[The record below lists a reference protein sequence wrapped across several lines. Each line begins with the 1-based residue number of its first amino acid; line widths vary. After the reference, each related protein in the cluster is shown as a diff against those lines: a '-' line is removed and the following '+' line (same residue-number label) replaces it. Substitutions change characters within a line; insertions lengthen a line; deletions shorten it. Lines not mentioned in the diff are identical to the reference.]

1 MSGIQHANGH
11 RPDGVLDIVHPALMG
26 ASRPD
31 PAALSYDLDR
41 VLGAVFRLR
50 AEVPPTAFTATILG
64 TEREGNG
71 VLIDENGLVLTI
83 GYLITEAET
92 ISLIDNAGRTI
103 SASPVAYDHETGL
116 GLVRA
121 DEAVDASPVP
131 IGSSEGVSV
140 KDSVVVASFGGI
152 KHAIQGE
159 VATVREFAG
168 SWEYMLDEAICTV
181 PVHPFWGGAAL
192 IDGSGSLVGCGSLYV
207 EHSLDGGESVPGN
220 LFVPIDLLA
229 PIRDDMVR
237 TGRARRVPRPWLGV
251 YVNEADDRLVVTGV
265 AENAPGDQCGVQPGD
280 VILSAE
286 GVAVSGLPEYYRTI
300 WSAGEPGAEIRLT
313 VLRDDDVLSIRVRSG
328 DRYSYLKLPR
338 PH

>member
-1 MSGIQHANGH
+1 MSGIQRANGH

-31 PAALSYDLDR
+31 PAQLAYDLDS

-50 AEVPPTAFTATILG
+50 AEVPAGAFTATILG

-71 VLIDENGLVLTI
+71 VLIGEDGLVLTI

-92 ISLIDNAGRTI
+92 IALTDNAGRSVT
-103 SASPVAYDHETGL
+103 ASPLAYDHETGF

-121 DEAVDASPVP
+121 DERVDAVPVE
-131 IGSSEGVSV
+131 IGRSRDVSA
-140 KDSVVVASFGGI
+140 KDPVVVASFGGV

-159 VATVREFAG
+159 VAVVREFAG
-168 SWEYMLDEAICTV
+168 SWEYLLDEAICTV
-181 PVHPFWGGAAL
+181 PVHPYWGGAAL
-192 IDGSGSLVGCGSLYV
+192 IDRSGHLVGCGSLYV
-207 EHSLDGGESVPGN
+207 EHSLDGGETVPGN

-229 PIRDDMVR
+229 PIRDDMLR
-237 TGRARRVPRPWLGV
+237 TGRARRQARPWLGV

-265 AENAPGDQCGVQPGD
+265 AANAPGDQCGVQPGD
-280 VILSAE
+280 VILSVE

-300 WSAGEPGAEIRLT
+300 WAAGEPGEEIRLT
-313 VLRDDDVLSIRVRSG
+313 VLRDDDVISLRVRSG

>member
-1 MSGIQHANGH
+1 MSGIQRANGH
-11 RPDGVLDIVHPALMG
+11 RPDGVLDIAHPALMG
-26 ASRPD
+26 AARPD
-31 PAALSYDLDR
+31 RAELAYDLDR

-50 AEVPPTAFTATILG
+50 AEVPAGAFTATVLG

-71 VLIDENGLVLTI
+71 VLIDEEGLVLTI
-83 GYLITEAET
+83 GYLITEADTITLTDNSGET
-92 ISLIDNAGRTI
+92 VT
-103 SASPVAYDHETGL
+103 ASPVAYDHETGL

-121 DEAVDASPVP
+121 DEAVDAAPLP
-131 IGSSEGVSV
+131 IGRSREASA
-140 KDSVVVASFGGI
+140 KDPVVIASFGGF
-152 KHAIQGE
+152 KHAVAGE
-159 VATVREFAG
+159 VAIVREFAG

-181 PVHPFWGGAAL
+181 PVHPYWGGAAL
-192 IDGSGSLVGCGSLYV
+192 VDGSGALIGCGSLYV
-207 EHSLDGGESVPGN
+207 EHSLDGGETVPGN

-237 TGRARRVPRPWLGV
+237 TGRARRAARPWLGV
-251 YVNEADDRLVVTGV
+251 YVSEADDRLAVTGV
-265 AENAPGDQCGVQPGD
+265 AANGPGDQCGMQPGD

-300 WSAGEPGAEIRLT
+300 WAAGEAGEEIRLT
-313 VLRDDDVLSIRVRSG
+313 VLRDDDVLSVRVRSG

>member
-31 PAALSYDLDR
+31 PATLSYDLDR

-71 VLIDENGLVLTI
+71 VLIDENGLALTI
-83 GYLITEAET
+83 GYLITEAES
-92 ISLIDNAGRTI
+92 ISLIDNAGRAV

-121 DEAVDASPVP
+121 DEPVDASPVP
-131 IGSSEGVSV
+131 IGRSDGVSV
-140 KDSVVVASFGGI
+140 KDPVVVASFGGI

-192 IDGSGSLVGCGSLYV
+192 IDRSGSLIGCGSLYV
-207 EHSLDGGESVPGN
+207 EHSIDGGESVPGN

-237 TGRARRVPRPWLGV
+237 TGRARRAPRPWLGV
-251 YVNEADDRLVVTGV
+251 YVSEADDRLVVTGV

-300 WSAGEPGAEIRLT
+300 WSAGESGTEIRLT

>member
-11 RPDGVLDIVHPALMG
+11 RPDGVLDIVHPALAG
-26 ASRPD
+26 AARPD
-31 PAALSYDLDR
+31 AAKLPYDLER

-50 AEVPPTAFTATILG
+50 AEVPASAFTATILG

-71 VLIDENGLVLTI
+71 VLVGEDGLVLTI

-92 ISLIDNAGRTI
+92 IALTDNAGRTV
-103 SASPVAYDHETGL
+103 SASPVAYDHETGF

-121 DEAVDASPVP
+121 DEPVDASPVP
-131 IGSSEGVSV
+131 VGRSDGVAA
-140 KDSVVVASFGGI
+140 KDPVVIASFGGI

-159 VATVREFAG
+159 VAIVREFAG
-168 SWEYMLDEAICTV
+168 SWEYMLDDAICTV

-192 IDGSGSLVGCGSLYV
+192 IDGTGMLVGCGSLYV
-207 EHSLDGGESVPGN
+207 EHSVEGGDAVPGN

-237 TGRARRVPRPWLGV
+237 TGRARRAPRPWLGV
-251 YVNEADDRLVVTGV
+251 YVNETDDRLVVTGV
-265 AENAPGDQCGVQPGD
+265 ASNGPGDQCGMQPGD

-286 GVAVSGLPEYYRTI
+286 GVAVSGLSEYYRTI
-300 WSAGEPGAEIRLT
+300 WAAGEPGAEIRLT
-313 VLRDDDVLSIRVRSG
+313 VLRDDDVISVRVRSG
-328 DRYSYLKLPR
+328 DRYGYLKLPR